1 MRGRCARWDATGVQ
15 LTLSSETDGNQIR
28 PSALQRWVGSWLRVH
43 MARFAPAV
51 KRPNSLAEVFDAAWV
66 VVGRRSYT
74 LHHDEI
80 DQLRL
85 DLALCI
91 GRMVVTGV
99 TDTRDLVRRSIL
111 HFLH

>member
-1 MRGRCARWDATGVQ
+1 
-15 LTLSSETDGNQIR
+15 
-28 PSALQRWVGSWLRVH
+28 
-43 MARFAPAV
+43 MARFAPPV
-51 KRPNSLAEVFDAAWV
+51 KHAPNSLPEVFDAAWV
-66 VVGRRSYT
+66 IVGRRSYT
-74 LHHDEI
+74 LNHDEV

-91 GRMVVTGV
+91 GQMVANGV

>member
-1 MRGRCARWDATGVQ
+1 MV
-15 LTLSSETDGNQIR
+15 
-28 PSALQRWVGSWLRVH
+28 
-43 MARFAPAV
+43 RFAPAV
-51 KRPNSLAEVFDAAWV
+51 KQAPNSLAEVFDAAWV

-74 LHHDEI
+74 LDHDEV

-85 DLALCI
+85 ELTLCI
-91 GRMVVTGV
+91 GRMVANGV

>member
-1 MRGRCARWDATGVQ
+1 
-15 LTLSSETDGNQIR
+15 
-28 PSALQRWVGSWLRVH
+28 

-51 KRPNSLAEVFDAAWV
+51 KHAPNSLAEVFDARV

-74 LHHDEI
+74 LNHYEI
-80 DQLRL
+80 DQLRV

-91 GRMVVTGV
+91 GRMVASGV